1 MLRAVI
7 SGEGGEVVVVVMLM
21 RRGARVMERWGSGGV
36 AVVNFKGRRAKK
48 TGWRFIV
55 VVGF

>member
-7 SGEGGEVVVVVMLM
+7 SGEGEEVVVVVMLM
-21 RRGARVMERWGSGGV
+21 RRGTRVMERRGSGGV
-36 AVVNFKGRRAKK
+36 AVANFKGRRAKK
-48 TGWRFIV
+48 TGWPFIV